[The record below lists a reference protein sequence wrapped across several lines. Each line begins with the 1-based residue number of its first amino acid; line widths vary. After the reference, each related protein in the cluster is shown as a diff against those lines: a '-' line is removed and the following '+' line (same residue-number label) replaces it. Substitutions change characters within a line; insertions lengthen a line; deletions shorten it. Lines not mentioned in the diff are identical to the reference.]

1 MKSLLIVLV
10 AFCLA
15 VTGTYAENA
24 EDLAKPDLSLFI
36 APLSISNITENE
48 DVFDPDLFEGDM
60 KLEPGQRLAAEFGF
74 DVDGEMS
81 RGAAIRSRYWPNGVV
96 PYTIDSS
103 LSSQSKAMQAIRAA
117 MNTWSKKTC
126 IRFVER
132 TNEKGYIEFFKGS
145 GCWSYVG
152 RTGKKQQI
160 SLASGCWYKG
170 TVAHEIAHALG
181 FHHEQSRPDRDKH
194 VTIKFENI
202 QKGKSGNF
210 KKYTYSTILQLG
222 TPYDYGSVMHYGGKF
237 FSKNGKPTIV
247 PKTSGAVIGQRSG
260 PSPIDVEEVNLLYQC
275 SGKDTFGWC
284 TDRYP
289 IWCKNNARW
298 CHWTSHMKGKCNR
311 TCNFC

>member
-24 EDLAKPDLSLFI
+24 E
-36 APLSISNITENE
+36 ENE

-60 KLEPGQRLAAEFGF
+60 KLEPGQRLAAEFGL
-74 DVDGEMS
+74 DVDGGMS

-103 LSSQSKAMQAIRAA
+103 LSSQSRAMQAIRAA

-126 IRFVER
+126 IQFVKR

-170 TVAHEIAHALG
+170 TVAHEI
-181 FHHEQSRPDRDKH
+181 
-194 VTIKFENI
+194 
-202 QKGKSGNF
+202 GKSGNF

-275 SGKDTFGWC
+275 SGKDTFG
-284 TDRYP
+284 T
-289 IWCKNNARW
+289 
-298 CHWTSHMKGKCNR
+298 
-311 TCNFC
+311 